1 LRVPADRPV
10 RILVVDDDPD
20 DQLLIR
26 EALAEARVQT
36 DVQVVNDGLELLD
49 YLRRGG
55 RFSRVD
61 APQPDLI
68 LLDLNMPRMGGHEV
82 LQNLKTDPQLRQIPI
97 VVLTTSKREE
107 DVRRSYDFGANTFI
121 SKPNSFP
128 DLVEVVQALEKY
140 WFRVAELP

>member
-1 LRVPADRPV
+1 MPSDRPV

-26 EALAEARVQT
+26 EALDEARVQT

-55 RFSRVD
+55 RFSRID
-61 APQPDLI
+61 TPQPDLI

-82 LQNLKTDPQLRQIPI
+82 LQTLKADPELRKIPI
-97 VVLTTSKREE
+97 VVLTTSKRDE
-107 DVRRSYDFGANTFI
+107 DVQRSYEFGANTFI
-121 SKPNSFP
+121 TKPNSFP
-128 DLVEVVQALEKY
+128 ELVDVVQALEKY